1 MRVVCTR
8 IPTPVRGL
16 RPGASPWVDLDHEY
30 IVLGVLAE
38 PGGAVQLHLLL
49 DRDGNLAWFDS
60 DCFLTVEGSVP
71 PSWTTRIGAGGALE
85 LAPTTWH
92 AEGFWELYYD
102 GDPDARDSVRREVA
116 RARGNVLP

>member
-1 MRVVCTR
+1 V
-8 IPTPVRGL
+8 PA
-16 RPGASPWVDLDHEY
+16 PGSTWTTSTSSLASLPS
-30 IVLGVLAE
+30 LGA
-38 PGGAVQLHLLL
+38 PC
-49 DRDGNLAWFDS
+49 NCIYSWIDS